1 VTATALLII
10 DVQNGLAGNP
20 AQPPN
25 GGDAFL
31 ARLNSLVHR
40 AREADVPVVFVQHD
54 GGAGHPLEKPN
65 PGWEIH
71 PSTGFR
77 RGDLVVEKQY
87 CDAFQ
92 DTGLQDLLASL
103 GAKDLVLAGMMTEY
117 CVDTTCRRA
126 FSQGYRVTLVSDAHS
141 TFSRDDLS
149 AEQIIAHHNSILG
162 SNFATLRS
170 SDAVDFQSSKALA

>member
-1 VTATALLII
+1 VTATALIVI

-20 AQPPN
+20 AQPPH

-31 ARLNSLVHR
+31 ARLNSLVQR
-40 AREADVPVVFVQHD
+40 ARAADVPVVFVQHN

-71 PSTGFR
+71 PGTGFQA
-77 RGDLVVEKQY
+77 GDPVIEKHH

-92 DTGLQDLLASL
+92 ETGLQDLLASL
-103 GAKDLVLAGMMTEY
+103 GASDLVLAGMMTEY

-126 FSQGYRVTLVSDAHS
+126 FSQGYQVTLVSDGHS

-162 SNFATLRS
+162 SSFATLRS
-170 SDAVDFQSSKALA
+170 SDAVDFHSSKAFA